1 MKKTRYIHKDG
12 SASCL
17 VIRAITVT
25 DIERLQHRKGL
36 WSIRRFTPSVCLQGS
51 RRKEEYAVKGQVL
64 KVQVFFPIAIT
75 AVLWYT
81 KDV

>member
-1 MKKTRYIHKDG
+1 MKKTRYVHKDG

-25 DIERLQHRKGL
+25 DRERLQHRKGL
-36 WSIRRFTPSVCLQGS
+36 WAIRPFTLSVCLQGS
-51 RRKEEYAVKGQVL
+51 RRKAEHAVKGQVL